1 MNTIIEMKTSLERI
15 ASRLSNTEDC
25 IRDLEDKI
33 LETTQSEQ
41 QKEKTIFKG
50 NFKGTAQMVKRFVC
64 NAGDPGSIPGLGRSA
79 GEGNGSPIQYS
90 CLENPMD
97 GGAW

>member
-41 QKEKTIFKG
+41 QKEKK
-50 NFKGTAQMVKRFVC
+50 
-64 NAGDPGSIPGLGRSA
+64 
-79 GEGNGSPIQYS
+79 
-90 CLENPMD
+90 
-97 GGAW
+97 

>member
-1 MNTIIEMKTSLERI
+1 MKISLERI

-25 IRDLEDKI
+25 ISDLEDKI

-50 NFKGTAQMVKRFVC
+50 NFKGFV
-64 NAGDPGSIPGLGRSA
+64 R
-79 GEGNGSPIQYS
+79 
-90 CLENPMD
+90 
-97 GGAW
+97 